1 MTQDCNKYSGWRILL
16 RVLHAFL
23 LSAKHFLGISGC
35 CRKSQKTCAEH
46 WSLSPAV
53 RGTFRW
59 CWLMF
64 PHAGARWLWLCFP
77 QLSIA
82 GWLKDPE
89 VSLAQVPVPAAQQ
102 FVFLQVRGCE
112 LGSAV
117 LSPSRTAPQWQCAS
131 WRVPTSPRA
140 PPVQRALAGRSSTI
154 WGLMGPQRQFLSHKK
169 QVCVGRRPLKWDTLG
184 WRALLSVQ

>member
-35 CRKSQKTCAEH
+35 CRKSQKTCTEH

-64 PHAGARWLWLCFP
+64 PQAGARWLWLCCP

-117 LSPSRTAPQWQCAS
+117 LSPSQEQHPSDNVQAEG
-131 WRVPTSPRA
+131 SPH
-140 PPVQRALAGRSSTI
+140 PPGLLLCREHLQAGAARS
-154 WGLMGPQRQFLSHKK
+154 G
-169 QVCVGRRPLKWDTLG
+169 V
-184 WRALLSVQ
+184 